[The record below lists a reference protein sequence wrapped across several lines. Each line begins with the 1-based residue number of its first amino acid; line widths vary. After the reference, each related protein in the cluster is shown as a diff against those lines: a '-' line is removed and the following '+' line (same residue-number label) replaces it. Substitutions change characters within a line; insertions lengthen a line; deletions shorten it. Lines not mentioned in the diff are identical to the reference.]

1 MDTEIQVLNH
11 EGIVKLVA
19 EFLVNKPDGNW
30 HKERIRKADLH
41 AHGADLV
48 LVGGKR
54 NSEHFIIE
62 CKGKSS
68 ASSANSINKE
78 GWLNALGQLV
88 TRMDTERII
97 QCGANKGKVNRAYKY
112 GLGLYWVGA
121 QTALRR
127 IPHKIANTLN
137 LYIFSVYDDGWVI
150 QWSPKN
156 FGKEYPESSF
166 QRR

>member
-1 MDTEIQVLNH
+1 MDTEIQALNH
-11 EGIVKLVA
+11 ESIVKLVS

-41 AHGADLV
+41 AHGADLI

-68 ASSANSINKE
+68 ALSADSINRE
-78 GWLNALGQLV
+78 GWLHALGQLV

-121 QTALRR
+121 QTALR
-127 IPHKIANTLN
+127 
-137 LYIFSVYDDGWVI
+137 
-150 QWSPKN
+150 
-156 FGKEYPESSF
+156 
-166 QRR
+166 

>member
-1 MDTEIQVLNH
+1 MDTEIRALNH
-11 EGIVKLVA
+11 ESIVKLVS

-62 CKGKSS
+62 CKGKSN
-68 ASSANSINKE
+68 ASSADSINRE
-78 GWLNALGQLV
+78 GWLHALGQLV

-137 LYIFSVYDDGWVI
+137 LYIFSVYDDGWVV

-156 FGKEYPESSF
+156 FEKEYPESSF
-166 QRR
+166 RRE

>member
-11 EGIVKLVA
+11 EGIVKLVT
-19 EFLVNKPDGNW
+19 EFLVDKPDGNW

-54 NSEHFIIE
+54 NSEYFIIE

-78 GWLNALGQLV
+78 GWLLPSASRFRRTSCASPRLKAAPSPP
-88 TRMDTERII
+88 
-97 QCGANKGKVNRAYKY
+97 AN
-112 GLGLYWVGA
+112 
-121 QTALRR
+121 
-127 IPHKIANTLN
+127 
-137 LYIFSVYDDGWVI
+137 
-150 QWSPKN
+150 
-156 FGKEYPESSF
+156 
-166 QRR
+166 

>member
-1 MDTEIQVLNH
+1 MDTEIQALNH
-11 EGIVKLVA
+11 ESIVKLVS

-41 AHGADLV
+41 AHAADLI

-68 ASSANSINKE
+68 ALSADSINRE
-78 GWLNALGQLV
+78 GWLHALGQLV

-121 QTALRR
+121 QTALR
-127 IPHKIANTLN
+127 
-137 LYIFSVYDDGWVI
+137 
-150 QWSPKN
+150 
-156 FGKEYPESSF
+156 
-166 QRR
+166 